1 MNNLTFN
8 NIIFCYGSNMSSL
21 ELMKYNNKLKNNK
34 IKQYELLDFG
44 ILNNYK
50 FAYKN
55 ICLTAKYPK
64 IKTAKATIIPDKKSC
79 VYGTIVKMTDEMF
92 ELIIKKEGVYNN
104 YYKKQQFKIKSL
116 ICDNVYDA
124 TVFIMNPSISSSN
137 CKLNI
142 STLPSKNYE
151 NKIVKASIFYNFPL
165 NYIKKYLMVDR
176 NK

>member
-1 MNNLTFN
+1 MFKFF
-8 NIIFCYGSNMSSL
+8 I
-21 ELMKYNNKLKNNK
+21 
-34 IKQYELLDFG
+34 
-44 ILNNYK
+44 NYK

-55 ICLTAKYPK
+55 ICLTSKYPK

-165 NYIKKYLMVDR
+165 NYIKKYFLL
-176 NK
+176 